1 MLRFP
6 VSLLTAT
13 ALSHT
18 IKQVIHHRLLLF
30 KGNPEKA
37 VRRPDCSCDCHMK
50 IATSGRFAQ
59 NTVLEYEQSDSELNI
74 LRSASAVLEDI
85 REVLGLSVVPN
96 TQTWPL
102 CIS

>member
-13 ALSHT
+13 ALSHA
-18 IKQVIHHRLLLF
+18 IKQVVHHRLLLL
-30 KGNPEKA
+30 KGDPEKA

-50 IATSGRFAQ
+50 IATSSRFPQ
-59 NTVLEYEQSDSELNI
+59 NTVLEHEQSDSELNL
-74 LRSASAVLEDI
+74 LRSASAVLDDI
-85 REVLGLSVVPN
+85 REVLGLSVVPS
-96 TQTWPL
+96 TQTWLL